1 MLNPKQVRY
10 LKAEAHHVEALYQV
24 GKNKLGPTQIDLL
37 MNGLK
42 ARELIKVRVLK
53 SVDLD
58 FAAFAHELASTL
70 EAELVE
76 TKGHIITLFKA
87 KAKESQFKLPQ

>member
-1 MLNPKQVRY
+1 MLTPKQVRY

-24 GKNKLGPTQIDLL
+24 GKNKLGPTQTDLL
-37 MNGLK
+37 TNGLK

-53 SVDLD
+53 SVDLELD
-58 FAAFAHELASTL
+58 AFAQELATTL

-87 KAKESQFKLPQ
+87 KAKESKFKLPQ